1 MRVVEELADNL
12 AKDAIELA
20 NKLGN
25 DDIIYETAKV
35 LVATSSTMEEAYMTS
50 IRVRLAE
57 RRARRFLE
65 EKAQGSLTRITLPPA
80 PIMCRKTSP
89 LQMRLRGFRF
99 VLLSQC

>member
-20 NKLGN
+20 NELGN

-35 LVATSSTMEEAYMTS
+35 LVATSSTMEEVYMTS

-65 EKAQGSLTRITLPPA
+65 EKAKES
-80 PIMCRKTSP
+80 
-89 LQMRLRGFRF
+89 
-99 VLLSQC
+99 

>member
-25 DDIIYETAKV
+25 DDVIYDTAKV

-50 IRVRLAE
+50 ICVRLAE

-65 EKAQGSLTRITLPPA
+65 EKAQGS
-80 PIMCRKTSP
+80 
-89 LQMRLRGFRF
+89 
-99 VLLSQC
+99 

>member
-12 AKDAIELA
+12 AKDAIE
-20 NKLGN
+20 LGN

-50 IRVRLAE
+50 TRVRLAE

-65 EKAQGSLTRITLPPA
+65 EKTQA
-80 PIMCRKTSP
+80 
-89 LQMRLRGFRF
+89 
-99 VLLSQC
+99 V

>member
-20 NKLGN
+20 NELGN

-35 LVATSSTMEEAYMTS
+35 LVATSSTMDEAYMTS
-50 IRVRLAE
+50 IGVRLAE

-65 EKAQGSLTRITLPPA
+65 EKAQA
-80 PIMCRKTSP
+80 
-89 LQMRLRGFRF
+89 
-99 VLLSQC
+99 V

>member
-35 LVATSSTMEEAYMTS
+35 LVATSSTMEEACMTS

-65 EKAQGSLTRITLPPA
+65 EKAQGS
-80 PIMCRKTSP
+80 
-89 LQMRLRGFRF
+89 
-99 VLLSQC
+99 

>member
-12 AKDAIELA
+12 SKDAIELA
-20 NKLGN
+20 N

-50 IRVRLAE
+50 IRIRLAE

-65 EKAQGSLTRITLPPA
+65 EKAQA
-80 PIMCRKTSP
+80 
-89 LQMRLRGFRF
+89 
-99 VLLSQC
+99 V

>member
-12 AKDAIELA
+12 VKDAIELA

-25 DDIIYETAKV
+25 DDIIYETAKS

-50 IRVRLAE
+50 IRVRLAK

-65 EKAQGSLTRITLPPA
+65 EKAQRS
-80 PIMCRKTSP
+80 
-89 LQMRLRGFRF
+89 
-99 VLLSQC
+99 

>member
-20 NKLGN
+20 NELGN

-50 IRVRLAE
+50 ITFRLAE

-65 EKAQGSLTRITLPPA
+65 EKAQA
-80 PIMCRKTSP
+80 
-89 LQMRLRGFRF
+89 
-99 VLLSQC
+99 V

>member
-20 NKLGN
+20 NKLSN
-25 DDIIYETAKV
+25 DDVIYETAKV

-50 IRVRLAE
+50 IRVRLTE

-65 EKAQGSLTRITLPPA
+65 EQAQRS
-80 PIMCRKTSP
+80 
-89 LQMRLRGFRF
+89 
-99 VLLSQC
+99 

>member
-25 DDIIYETAKV
+25 DDVIYEMAKV

-65 EKAQGSLTRITLPPA
+65 EKAQGT
-80 PIMCRKTSP
+80 
-89 LQMRLRGFRF
+89 
-99 VLLSQC
+99 

>member
-12 AKDAIELA
+12 AKDEIELA
-20 NKLGN
+20 NKLDN

-57 RRARRFLE
+57 QRARRFLE
-65 EKAQGSLTRITLPPA
+65 EKAQGS
-80 PIMCRKTSP
+80 
-89 LQMRLRGFRF
+89 
-99 VLLSQC
+99 

>member
-12 AKDAIELA
+12 AKDEIELA
-20 NKLGN
+20 NKLVN

-35 LVATSSTMEEAYMTS
+35 LVATSSTMEEAYMTF

-65 EKAQGSLTRITLPPA
+65 EKAQGS
-80 PIMCRKTSP
+80 
-89 LQMRLRGFRF
+89 
-99 VLLSQC
+99 

>member
-20 NKLGN
+20 NELSN

-35 LVATSSTMEEAYMTS
+35 LVATSSTTEEAYMTS

-65 EKAQGSLTRITLPPA
+65 
-80 PIMCRKTSP
+80 
-89 LQMRLRGFRF
+89 
-99 VLLSQC
+99 

>member
-25 DDIIYETAKV
+25 DDIVYETAKV

-57 RRARRFLE
+57 RRVRPFLE
-65 EKAQGSLTRITLPPA
+65 EKAQGS
-80 PIMCRKTSP
+80 
-89 LQMRLRGFRF
+89 
-99 VLLSQC
+99 

>member
-1 MRVVEELADNL
+1 MRVVEDLADNL

-20 NKLGN
+20 NKLG
-25 DDIIYETAKV
+25 DDDVIYETAKV

-65 EKAQGSLTRITLPPA
+65 EKAQGS
-80 PIMCRKTSP
+80 
-89 LQMRLRGFRF
+89 
-99 VLLSQC
+99 

>member
-12 AKDAIELA
+12 AKDVIELV

-25 DDIIYETAKV
+25 DDVIYDTAKV

-65 EKAQGSLTRITLPPA
+65 EQAQGT
-80 PIMCRKTSP
+80 
-89 LQMRLRGFRF
+89 
-99 VLLSQC
+99 

>member
-1 MRVVEELADNL
+1 MRVVEELANNL
-12 AKDAIELA
+12 AKDEIELA

-57 RRARRFLE
+57 RRARRFLD
-65 EKAQGSLTRITLPPA
+65 EKAQGS
-80 PIMCRKTSP
+80 
-89 LQMRLRGFRF
+89 
-99 VLLSQC
+99 

>member
-12 AKDAIELA
+12 AKDAVELA
-20 NKLGN
+20 NELGN

-50 IRVRLAE
+50 MRVRLAE

-65 EKAQGSLTRITLPPA
+65 EKAQA
-80 PIMCRKTSP
+80 
-89 LQMRLRGFRF
+89 
-99 VLLSQC
+99 V

>member
-35 LVATSSTMEEAYMTS
+35 LVATPSKMEEACMIS
-50 IRVRLAE
+50 IRVRFAE
-57 RRARRFLE
+57 QRARMD
-65 EKAQGSLTRITLPPA
+65 I
-80 PIMCRKTSP
+80 I
-89 LQMRLRGFRF
+89 
-99 VLLSQC
+99 

>member
-12 AKDAIELA
+12 AKDEIELA

-25 DDIIYETAKV
+25 DDIIYEMAKV

-57 RRARRFLE
+57 QRARRFLE
-65 EKAQGSLTRITLPPA
+65 ENAQGSQTQITLPPV
-80 PIMCRKTSP
+80 PIMCRKTCP
-89 LQMRLRGFRF
+89 PQMRPQGFHF
-99 VLLSQC
+99 VFLNQC

>member
-12 AKDAIELA
+12 AKDEIELA

-35 LVATSSTMEEAYMTS
+35 LVATSSTMEEAYMAS

-57 RRARRFLE
+57 QRARRFLE
-65 EKAQGSLTRITLPPA
+65 EKAQGS
-80 PIMCRKTSP
+80 
-89 LQMRLRGFRF
+89 
-99 VLLSQC
+99 

>member
-20 NKLGN
+20 N

-35 LVATSSTMEEAYMTS
+35 LVATSSTMVEAYMTS

-65 EKAQGSLTRITLPPA
+65 EKAQA
-80 PIMCRKTSP
+80 
-89 LQMRLRGFRF
+89 
-99 VLLSQC
+99 V